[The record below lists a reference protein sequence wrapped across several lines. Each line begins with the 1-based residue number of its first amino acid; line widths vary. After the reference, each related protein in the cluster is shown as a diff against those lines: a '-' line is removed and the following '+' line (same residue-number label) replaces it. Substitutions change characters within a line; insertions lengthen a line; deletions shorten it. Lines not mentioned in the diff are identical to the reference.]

1 MTQRSTRWWVALG
14 VIVAIGAGTAAQK
27 GAHTD
32 TQLQAAMHKEMVDG
46 DLKGAIEAY
55 RVIAARQST
64 PRALVAQALA
74 RMADCYRKLGDSQAR
89 ELYQRIVREFADEP
103 VAREARERLAAMGSD
118 GRRTSLDTGASR
130 LVMELSKSGGIFGG
144 GHVSRDGRWLPATD
158 WSTGDL
164 VLNDVKSGQ
173 RTRMTDT
180 ATFADMSRQQ
190 YAGFSRVSPDGR
202 KVAFGWFN
210 GTRYDLRLLDAGVTG
225 PTTPRVLYHNED
237 VEYVQPFDWSPDG
250 TRIAVQLKRKDGA
263 GQIGLVSVADG
274 ALVTLKSFPWNDD
287 SIHMAFSPD
296 GRALAYDQP
305 TAEDPGERDVYVLAV
320 DGSREVQAAAHRRN
334 DEMVGWS
341 VDGTRLLFASDRT
354 GSPQLWAQSMAGLEV
369 KGAPRVVP
377 SEFRGK
383 TMGVTRE
390 GALYYLATS
399 HERSPFLTAEFDF
412 ERGVVTAAASDPG
425 EEFFS
430 INLVSDADWSPDGRW
445 LALSRRDRGGPVGA
459 LVSVLGADGGKAR
472 DVRPKLR
479 GFGPIRW
486 WPDSASFLASGTDL
500 KGRAG
505 VFKID
510 AQSGIATPLFMLPE
524 ITSWYSQPA
533 VSRDGKTLYY
543 RDVSPAAVRIVARD
557 LASGTERVLLTQAR
571 GSGDAPSVLEGLTLS
586 PDGSWIA
593 TSTKT
598 PASGETTLRAVA
610 VTSGERRELLAASKA
625 SPQVLMWAPDSRS
638 LFVRRSL
645 PGGGPEVLR
654 IPMAGG
660 DSNPVTWPFGSNA
673 RGFRVH
679 PDGRRLVFIEN
690 RSEGNRAELRVLPGL
705 AR

>member
-1 MTQRSTRWWVALG
+1 MTQGSRRWWLALG
-14 VIVAIGAGTAAQK
+14 VIVALGGGTAAQK

-46 DLKGAIEAY
+46 NLKGAIEAY
-55 RVIAARQST
+55 RVIAARQSA
-64 PRALVAQALA
+64 PRGIVAQALA

-89 ELYQRIVREFADEP
+89 ELYQRILREFADEP
-103 VAREARERLAAMGSD
+103 VAREARERLAAMGPD
-118 GRRTSLDTGASR
+118 LPRTPTDTGASR
-130 LVMELSKSGGIFGG
+130 LVIDLATSGGIFGG
-144 GHVSRDGRWLPATD
+144 GVVSRDGRYLPATD

-164 VLNDVKSGQ
+164 VLNDLKTGQ
-173 RTRMTDT
+173 RSRMTDT
-180 ATFADMSRQQ
+180 ATFADLSRQQ
-190 YAGFSRVSPDGR
+190 YAGSSRVSLDGR
-202 KVAFGWFN
+202 FVAFGWFN
-210 GTRYDLRLLDAGVTG
+210 GARYDLRMLDTGVTG
-225 PTTPRVLYHNED
+225 PTTPRVLSLNDD
-237 VEYVQPFDWSPDG
+237 VEYIQPFDWSPDG
-250 TRIAVQLKRKDGA
+250 TRIAVQLKRKGGT

-274 ALVTLKSFPWNDD
+274 TLVPLKSFPWSDQ

-296 GRALAYDQP
+296 GRALAYDHP
-305 TAEDPGERDVYVLAV
+305 TAEDPGERDVYVIAA
-320 DGSREVQAAAHRRN
+320 DGSREVQVAAHRRN
-334 DEMVGWS
+334 DVFVGWS

-354 GSPQLWAQSMAGLEV
+354 GATQLWAQSMAGLDV

-377 SEFRGK
+377 SEFRGT
-383 TMGVTRE
+383 TMGVTRD
-390 GALYYLATS
+390 GALYYVATS
-399 HERSPFLTAEFDF
+399 HERSAFLTAAFDF
-412 ERGVVTAAASDPG
+412 DRAVVTEAAADPG

-430 INLVSDADWSPDGRW
+430 INLFSEADWSPDGRW
-445 LALSRRDRGGPVGA
+445 LALSRLDRGGPVGA

-479 GFGPIRW
+479 GAGPIRW
-486 WPDSASFLASGTDL
+486 WPDSASFVASGTDL

-510 AQSGIATPLFMLPE
+510 AQSGVATPLFFVPE
-524 ITSWYSQPA
+524 GTLRLSDPA

-598 PASGETTLRAVA
+598 PATGATTLRAVA
-610 VTSGERRELLAASKA
+610 VAGGETRELLAASKA

-638 LFVRRSL
+638 LFVRRTL
-645 PGGGPEVLR
+645 PGGGQEALR
-654 IPMAGG
+654 IPMTGG
-660 DSNPVTWPFGSNA
+660 DPNVVTWPFGSNA
-673 RGFRVH
+673 RSFRVH
-679 PDGRRLVFIEN
+679 PDGRRLVFVEN
-690 RSEGNRAELRVLPGL
+690 RAEGRRAELRVLPGI